1 MNYFYLPF
9 LPFLPFL
16 HRELYPTL
24 LKKGDRGKHHNPNA
38 QPFEYGQRP
47 VADGV
52 EGVELLEAYERG
64 EIELNSDGTGHSVFC
79 VLCIFTYFSF
89 LCQCISYR

>member
-1 MNYFYLPF
+1 MCDVFAR
-9 LPFLPFL
+9 
-16 HRELYPTL
+16 RELYPSL

-64 EIELNSDGTGHSVFC
+64 DIAINSDGKKYSYSYYEFSC
-79 VLCIFTYFSF
+79 NCWNLCP
-89 LCQCISYR
+89 L